1 MDVLVTGSSGF
12 VGTHLVPELQQH
24 GARVIGI
31 DREDP
36 PEHSQPDLFIRGDL
50 NESSVTEEGMCEADI
65 VYHLAAAKDDW
76 GISRE
81 EYIQENVGVTE
92 TLLDSARRH
101 GVKDHV
107 FYSTVAVHGTGP
119 EPKLEDSP
127 YAPEIP
133 YGESKVKAEHVY
145 QAFSSDVPD
154 ARILILRP
162 SAIYGR
168 HQPWR
173 TNVHRL
179 IESIYLRRFV
189 MIGDGNAR
197 KTTSYVE
204 NLIAANRFLVE
215 RLDPGIQT
223 YIYVD
228 EPIMP
233 TARLVNW
240 IYDEM
245 GRTSPSWSLPLGM
258 AESVAKVADVAADIT
273 GIDFPI
279 TAARIRKFCTSTV
292 FDGSAL
298 RDLGFSQPVSNEDAV
313 RDTVRWQLQQYDSP
327 GV

>member
-1 MDVLVTGSSGF
+1 
-12 VGTHLVPELQQH
+12 
-24 GARVIGI
+24 VIGI
-31 DREDP
+31 DRVNP
-36 PEHSQPDLFIRGDL
+36 PGHSQPDVFIEGDL
-50 NESSVTEEGMCEADI
+50 KDRSVADEGMRDADI

-81 EYIQENVGVTE
+81 EYIEENAGVTI
-92 TLLDSARRH
+92 TLLESARQYDVH
-101 GVKDHV
+101 DHV

-119 EPKLEDSP
+119 EPKSEESP
-127 YAPEIP
+127 LAPEIP
-133 YGESKVKAEHVY
+133 YGESKVKAERVY
-145 QAFSSDVPD
+145 HTFSDDVPE

-168 HQPWR
+168 YQPWR

-179 IESIYLRRFV
+179 IESIYKRRFV
-189 MIGDGNAR
+189 MIGDGDAW
-197 KTTSYVE
+197 KTTSYVG

-215 RLDPGIQT
+215 RMRSGIQT

-240 IYDEM
+240 IYDEI
-245 GRTSPSWSLPLGM
+245 GRTPPSWSLPLGV
-258 AESVAKVADVAADIT
+258 AEFVAKVADVAADIT

-292 FDGSAL
+292 FDASAL
-298 RDLGFSQPVSNEDAV
+298 RELGFSQPVSNEDAV
-313 RDTVRWQLQQYDSP
+313 RDTVRWQLQQYEVS
-327 GV
+327 GA